1 MGKAKNILIVIVV
14 VLSIACIL
22 LAILSS
28 VSADTLVVFLGVA
41 LLVLS
46 AAMLQK

>member
-1 MGKAKNILIVIVV
+1 MGKVKNILIAIVV

-28 VSADTLVVFLGVA
+28 VSVDTLIVFLGVA

-46 AAMLQK
+46 ATMLQK